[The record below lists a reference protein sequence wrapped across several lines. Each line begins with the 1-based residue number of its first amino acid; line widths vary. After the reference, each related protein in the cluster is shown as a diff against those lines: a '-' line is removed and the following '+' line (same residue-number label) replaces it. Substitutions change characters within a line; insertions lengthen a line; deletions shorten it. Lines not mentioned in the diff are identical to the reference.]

1 MDEPGKKKK
10 PKYLCMCVSACVC
23 LFHTLQRVVSLPLS
37 QGASMGASSPFMA
50 DIPSMGLCAIY
61 KPPVCHSGP
70 ETRADSLVEVVK
82 VVEVMVEEVLVLV
95 TFTIV
100 LNMCF

>member
-1 MDEPGKKKK
+1 
-10 PKYLCMCVSACVC
+10 MCVSACVC

-50 DIPSMGLCAIY
+50 DILSMGLRAIY
-61 KPPVCHSGP
+61 KLPVCHSGP
-70 ETRADSLVEVVK
+70 ETRADSPVE
-82 VVEVMVEEVLVLV
+82 VVEVMVEEVLVFV
-95 TFTIV
+95 TVTIV